1 MLADA
6 EGSRDELDAQIKQ
19 LKDASENKISQ
30 YKKLLQDKEKEIDDY
45 MSENAGKESDLEVVY
60 KQVCVVLNFFIL
72 LLIYVQISCKITNL
86 NF

>member
-60 KQVCVVLNFFIL
+60 KQVCLVFNFFIL
-72 LLIYVQISCKITNL
+72 
-86 NF
+86 